1 MKKKI
6 KNAILYTITFTAL
19 VLWIL
24 SVLALD
30 SETLIPMFTLAIS
43 GGWLFA
49 FMWAND
55 MLDN

>member
-1 MKKKI
+1 MKKKV

-24 SVLALD
+24 SILTLD
-30 SETLIPMFTLAIS
+30 SETLIPLFTMAIS
-43 GGWLFA
+43 GGWLGA

-55 MLDN
+55 MLE

>member
-1 MKKKI
+1 MKKKV

-30 SETLIPMFTLAIS
+30 SETLIPMFTLVMS

-55 MLDN
+55 MIE